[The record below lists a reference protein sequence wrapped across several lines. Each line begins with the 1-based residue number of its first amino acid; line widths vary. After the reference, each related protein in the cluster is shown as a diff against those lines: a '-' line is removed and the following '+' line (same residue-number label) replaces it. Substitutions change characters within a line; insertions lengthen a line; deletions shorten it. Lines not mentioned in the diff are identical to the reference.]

1 MIKLTY
7 FGEEQIVY
15 YEKLDNGLEVFIA
28 PNKMVNSYRVD
39 LVAKL
44 GASVTEFI
52 PVKEKEYIKMP
63 LGTAHFLEHKLFD
76 TKDGDA
82 TFLFDDA
89 GVVTNASTNYYYTNY
104 FIEGKKQFKKNLN
117 LFLDV
122 FYTPYF
128 EKERIENE
136 KGIIGEEIDMYIDDP
151 DWVLYRI
158 EKESVFNKALKDE
171 VAGTRETISEINA
184 DILEKVYNTFY
195 QPSNTFLV
203 ISGKVNPKEA
213 LDIIKSNESIK
224 KRMSNYPVIYK
235 KIHEDLPVNREYG
248 EGTGLVVIPKLSYY
262 FKYDVNEFKFLSPE
276 KFKAYLNILFY
287 ILFGDG
293 SDFSEK
299 IHEEKIANYFY
310 IDTMYYENIY
320 IIGICGESEY
330 ADIFKDEIDKTLEN
344 LQINKDD
351 FEREIKV
358 RNSII
363 IRELDNISDVSYSII
378 RSIINRGK
386 YIDDKE
392 ILDSL
397 KYEEFLAVIKK
408 LSFDNKAFN
417 LLLPKEKKS

>member
-1 MIKLTY
+1 MIKLTF
-7 FGEEQIVY
+7 FGKEQIVY

-39 LVAKL
+39 LVAKF
-44 GASVTEFI
+44 GASIKEFVPI
-52 PVKEKEYIKMP
+52 KEKEYIKMP
-63 LGTAHFLEHKLFD
+63 LGTAHFLEHKMFD

-82 TFLFDDA
+82 TFLFDEA
-89 GVVTNASTNYYYTNY
+89 GVVTNASTNYYYTSY
-104 FIEGKKQFKKNLN
+104 FIEGKNNIKRNLK

-122 FYTPYF
+122 FFTPYF
-128 EKERIENE
+128 EKDRIENE

-158 EKESVFNKALKDE
+158 EKASVFNKALKDE

-195 QPSNTFLV
+195 QPSNTFIV
-203 ISGKVNPKEA
+203 ISGKVNPKEIIN
-213 LDIIKSNESIK
+213 IIKNNESLYQ
-224 KRMSNYPVIYK
+224 RMSNYPVK
-235 KIHEDLPVNREYG
+235 FKRVHEELPVNREYG
-248 EGTGLVVIPKLSYY
+248 EGYGLIVIPKLSYY
-262 FKYDVNEFKFLSPE
+262 FKYDVHDFNFVSPE
-276 KFKAYLNILFY
+276 IFQTYLNILFY

-299 IHEEKIANYFY
+299 IQDEKIANYFY
-310 IDTMYYENIY
+310 IDTMFYDNIY
-320 IIGICGESEY
+320 VIGICGESEY
-330 ADIFKDEIDKTLEN
+330 ADIFKNEIDKVLEN
-344 LQINKDD
+344 INTNKED

-358 RNSII
+358 RKSII
-363 IRELDNISDVSYSII
+363 IRELDNISDISYNIIKSII
-378 RSIINRGK
+378 TRGK

-392 ILDSL
+392 IIDKLN
-397 KYEEFLAVIKK
+397 YEEFLKVISK

>member
-15 YEKLDNGLEVFIA
+15 YEKLDNGLEIFIA

-128 EKERIENE
+128 EKDRIENE

-224 KRMSNYPVIYK
+224 KRMSNYPVIFK

-262 FKYDVNEFKFLSPE
+262 FKYDVDEFKFISPE

-310 IDTMYYENIY
+310 IDTMYYDNIY

-397 KYEEFLAVIKK
+397 KYEEFLDVIKK

>member
-128 EKERIENE
+128 EKDRIENE

-224 KRMSNYPVIYK
+224 KRMSNYPVIFK

>member
-15 YEKLDNGLEVFIA
+15 YEKLDNGLEIFIA

-128 EKERIENE
+128 EKDRIENE

-224 KRMSNYPVIYK
+224 KRMSNYPVIFK

-248 EGTGLVVIPKLSYY
+248 AGTGLVVIPKLSYY

-397 KYEEFLAVIKK
+397 KYEEFLDVINK

>member
-128 EKERIENE
+128 EKDRIENE
-136 KGIIGEEIDMYIDDP
+136 KGIIGEEIDI
-151 DWVLYRI
+151 
-158 EKESVFNKALKDE
+158 
-171 VAGTRETISEINA
+171 
-184 DILEKVYNTFY
+184 
-195 QPSNTFLV
+195 
-203 ISGKVNPKEA
+203 
-213 LDIIKSNESIK
+213 
-224 KRMSNYPVIYK
+224 
-235 KIHEDLPVNREYG
+235 
-248 EGTGLVVIPKLSYY
+248 
-262 FKYDVNEFKFLSPE
+262 
-276 KFKAYLNILFY
+276 
-287 ILFGDG
+287 
-293 SDFSEK
+293 
-299 IHEEKIANYFY
+299 
-310 IDTMYYENIY
+310 
-320 IIGICGESEY
+320 
-330 ADIFKDEIDKTLEN
+330 
-344 LQINKDD
+344 
-351 FEREIKV
+351 
-358 RNSII
+358 
-363 IRELDNISDVSYSII
+363 
-378 RSIINRGK
+378 
-386 YIDDKE
+386 
-392 ILDSL
+392 
-397 KYEEFLAVIKK
+397 
-408 LSFDNKAFN
+408 
-417 LLLPKEKKS
+417 

>member
-15 YEKLDNGLEVFIA
+15 YEKLDNGLEIFIA

-128 EKERIENE
+128 EKDRIENE

-224 KRMSNYPVIYK
+224 KRMSNYPVIFK

-397 KYEEFLAVIKK
+397 KYEEFLDVINK